1 MFDVKPVTLTG
12 EVDVAKIEAVMPVI
26 NLRAAE
32 AATPPVTLAIAETTD
47 QSKARAIAL
56 VQPER
61 DLKTQLHAH
70 FSQALQ
76 ETTSPQAILAAVGGE
91 LYSGRPTPSPR
102 RNLVP
107 TNLELDLSGQ
117 AIIPRLS
124 IRNAASVENL
134 INLTEIGSRA
144 NFQPKNVSKPLAPRA
159 VSYAPTLAGKEV
171 DYWIN
176 NSPSKQEAA
185 LAELT
190 RAKFNAPQ
198 PAVTTWMEKR
208 PRLPQYKESLLTP
221 DIVNAEFSH
230 PGSQTTVL
238 APVAP
243 IPGDEK
249 HRQKS
254 RHWASRSRNC
264 LGACGAVPPGGIST
278 KKQHRHWDVKSR
290 WLFGAAG
297 LIVLVGVGAHWND
310 KDKVLQSSSQ
320 AVDNLE
326 TAKTDIANFQFA
338 KAANSFALAYDNFSE
353 ASGTLNLLGSSLTAW
368 LGDVPGLEQL
378 KSAKNV
384 IEVGQEMSA
393 AGEQVALALEK
404 FYQTNWTSFMGY
416 QTGKRPQ
423 SLVTLVSEFRQALV
437 FAQEKVNHSGQL
449 LAVVETETLPADKQA
464 QFGEL
469 KAKLPDLQGFIDN
482 AVEYTDWLIA
492 ALGEEA
498 PKKYLLMFENNS
510 ELRPTGGFPGSY
522 ALIGFN
528 RGLLSD
534 LKVDDIYNIDG
545 QAKENIVPPKEL
557 QHITPTWGMRDAN
570 WFTDFPT
577 SAKKIMEFYQELN
590 GGPEV
595 DGVIAITPTII
606 TRILEVTGPID
617 LPEYSLRLDSNNFVA
632 TIQNEVEYGDN
643 RAQPKQVV
651 VDFVPRFI
659 KKLSQQDKAQWT
671 KILQIILG
679 GVDEK
684 QVLAY
689 FADPKLEAVVVKNN
703 LAGEVKTTEGD
714 YLSIVH
720 TNVKGSKT
728 DAVID
733 NSYNL
738 EVVQL
743 EDGSLEH
750 TLKIT
755 RTHKGGRE
763 KYGFYNR
770 KNPDWVRV
778 LVPANAKF
786 IGIDGNTRVAYQPL
800 ISYALGEFKHDPDL
814 TRYEANRER
823 LSGGVESFNETGKKV
838 FAFWL
843 ETEPQQSRTVTLR
856 YITPPASP
864 TEQYLLLWQKQAG
877 VIGEQLTFSFD
888 PSIGK
893 QVIYQYP
900 ELDLRGEKLVLQQ
913 LLNKDL
919 AVGIKFQ

>member
-134 INLTEIGSRA
+134 INLTEIGSRV
-144 NFQPKNVSKPLAPRA
+144 NFQPKAVSKPLAPRA

-208 PRLPQYKESLLTP
+208 PSQPPPVQLGRMERIK
-221 DIVNAEFSH
+221 SH
-230 PGSQTTVL
+230 
-238 APVAP
+238 
-243 IPGDEK
+243 I
-249 HRQKS
+249 
-254 RHWASRSRNC
+254 ASKKRNF
-264 LGACGAVPPGGIST
+264 
-278 KKQHRHWDVKSR
+278 KSR

-545 QAKENIVPPKEL
+545 QAKENIVPPQEL

-595 DGVIAITPTII
+595 DGVITITPTII

-703 LAGEVKTTEGD
+703 LAGEVKTTAGD

-888 PSIGK
+888 PSTGK